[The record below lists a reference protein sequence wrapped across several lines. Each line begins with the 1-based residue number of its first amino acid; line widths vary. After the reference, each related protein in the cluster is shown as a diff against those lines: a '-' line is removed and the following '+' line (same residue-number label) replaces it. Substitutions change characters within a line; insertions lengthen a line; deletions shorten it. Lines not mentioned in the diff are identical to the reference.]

1 MTFVDSNVLIDV
13 LEDVPDWVDWSSA
26 AIAAAACRSTLT
38 INTIVIGEL
47 AAGYES
53 VSALLARLDKLGVL
67 VGPLGNEPAFIA
79 GKRFAAYRRAGS
91 DRSAVLS
98 DFLIGAHALVLGMPL
113 LTRDMRIYRR
123 HFPELEL
130 ITPENHHD

>member
-1 MTFVDSNVLIDV
+1 VTFVDSNVLIDV
-13 LEDVPDWVDWSSA
+13 LENVPNWVDWSSA
-26 AIAAAACRSTLT
+26 AIAAAASRSTLT

-53 VSALLARLDKLGVL
+53 VSVLLERLDRLGVL
-67 VGPLGNEPAFIA
+67 VEPLGNEPAFIA
-79 GKRFAAYRRAGS
+79 GKRFAAYRRGGR

-113 LTRDMRIYRR
+113 LTRDTRIYRK
-123 HFPELEL
+123 HFPEIAL
-130 ITPENHHD
+130 ITPENDNG